1 MKSVYSAL
9 RTAMLSAVFVF
20 FSVSSAK
27 SQNLVNKEGDS
38 ILPRKGHWGISLDA
52 TKLIKQTRFDFV
64 SATQAINVRYFK
76 DDKTVYRIGAR
87 LGFNSYVTREKEVDR
102 AAATST
108 IIAYPA
114 PKALK
119 TNVWQRN
126 AATYGLSFGIEK
138 RRGNGRLQGIYG
150 AEAGIFLSTLSDKF
164 SYGNALNADPSSP
177 ITVSADDAMSSLIF
191 GTANNIDTVPAIQ
204 GVQGAARII
213 ERKQTPSV
221 ALGARVF
228 LGAEYF
234 FLPKMSIGGEFGWGL
249 NLNYAGRSETTYESV
264 GQSNIQGSTAPSVK
278 RTTVDGGTS
287 NAAQFDTDNGSLI
300 GGATASL
307 RLALYF

>member
-1 MKSVYSAL
+1 MKNKFNSIGSL
-9 RTAMLSAVFVF
+9 FLVFVLSFF
-20 FSVSSAK
+20 FSSPAK
-27 SQNLVNKEGDS
+27 AQSPVNKDGDS
-38 ILPRKGHWGISLDA
+38 ILPRKGQWGISLDA
-52 TKLIKQTRFDFV
+52 TKLVKQTRFDFV
-64 SATQAINVRYFK
+64 STTQAINLRYFK

-87 LGFNSYVTREKEVDR
+87 IGFNSYVTREKELDR

-126 AATYGLSFGIEK
+126 AATYGVSFGVEK
-138 RRGNGRLQGIYG
+138 RRGNARLQGIYG
-150 AEAGIFLSTLSDKF
+150 VEGGVFISTLNDKF
-164 SYGNALNADPSSP
+164 SYGNALNANPSSP
-177 ITVSADDAMSSLIF
+177 ITVSADDAMTSLIF
-191 GTANNIDTVPAIQ
+191 GSANNIDTVPAIQ
-204 GVQGAARII
+204 GVQGAARIV

-221 ALGARVF
+221 AIGARAF
-228 LGAEYF
+228 IGAEYF

-249 NLNYAGRSETTYESV
+249 NLFYAGRSETTYESV

-287 NAAQFDTDNGSLI
+287 NAAQFDTDNANMI
-300 GGATASL
+300 GGASASL
-307 RLALYF
+307 RLSVYF